1 MIYSAKISNKT
12 KDLKI
17 LLGGIRGMKQA
28 TREAAKFA
36 GLAIAGGFGAAA
48 GGSAYGAVEG
58 LVLGGKV
65 EMKAKAGNV
74 TGNTTAAGTDSVSQ
88 KVEVSSNSGSSSTEM
103 LIDGASA
110 KVVAQSPSLP
120 DWGIFDLLNPVY
132 WGHSPFLLETSMDL
146 MVVVFVLTMVCVIV
160 ILSIMW
166 SSYWSSTYASFL
178 FGKKKLAIYHLALIS
193 LFIVLVLVCLAL
205 LYIGTFAHLRNDL
218 IGLQTA
224 KINIVALEVKVSE
237 LTDLVDKLSKN

>member
-1 MIYSAKISNKT
+1 MIYSAKINNKT

-48 GGSAYGAVEG
+48 GGSAYGAVED

-74 TGNTTAAGTDSVSQ
+74 TGNTTAPGTNSVSQ

>member
-48 GGSAYGAVEG
+48 GGSAYGAMEG
-58 LVLGGKV
+58 LVLGKNA
-65 EMKAKAGNV
+65 EMKAEAGNV
-74 TGNTTAAGTDSVSQ
+74 TGNTTAPGTDSVSQ
-88 KVEVSSNSGSSSTEM
+88 KVEVSSNFGSSSTEM
-103 LIDGASA
+103 PIDGASA

-120 DWGIFDLLNPVY
+120 NWGIFDLLNPVY

>member
-36 GLAIAGGFGAAA
+36 GLAVAGGFGAAA
-48 GGSAYGAVEG
+48 GGSAYGAMEA
-58 LVLGGKV
+58 LVLGGNA
-65 EMKAKAGNV
+65 EMKAEAGNV
-74 TGNTTAAGTDSVSQ
+74 TGNTTAPGTDSVSQ

-103 LIDGASA
+103 PIDGASA

>member
-1 MIYSAKISNKT
+1 MIYSAKINNKT

-48 GGSAYGAVEG
+48 GGSAYGAMEG
-58 LVLGGKV
+58 LVLGKNA
-65 EMKAKAGNV
+65 EMKAEAGNV
-74 TGNTTAAGTDSVSQ
+74 TGNTTAPGTDSVSQ

-146 MVVVFVLTMVCVIV
+146 VVVVFVLTMVCVIV

-166 SSYWSSTYASFL
+166 SSYWSSTYATFL

>member
-1 MIYSAKISNKT
+1 MVYSTKLNNKN

-36 GLAIAGGFGAAA
+36 GLAVAGGFCAAA

-58 LVLGGKV
+58 LVLGGNA
-65 EMKAKAGNV
+65 EIEAEAGNV
-74 TGNTTAAGTDSVSQ
+74 TRNTTTPGTDSVSQ
-88 KVEVSSNSGSSSTEM
+88 KVEVSSNPGSSSTEM
-103 LIDGASA
+103 PIDGASA
-110 KVVAQSPSLP
+110 KVIAQSPSLP

-132 WGHSPFLLETSMDL
+132 WEHSPFLLETSMDL
-146 MVVVFVLTMVCVIV
+146 MVTIFVLTMVCVIV

-205 LYIGTFAHLRNDL
+205 LYIATFAHLRNDL
-218 IGLQTA
+218 VGLQA
-224 KINIVALEVKVSE
+224 AAQNIVALEVKVSE